1 VGYIFDP
8 DTLHQIARKEL
19 GLLDDGTPPGR
30 PIEEIIRGLRT
41 GLARR
46 YPGHIEMDETW
57 ILNVA
62 GGAMGQMQLLHSS
75 ITEYLM
81 IFGTPIGTEGHTG
94 RFFATD
100 YFYILEGEQWAY
112 REGEL
117 EKRIYKPG
125 DCHVHPFRAAGG
137 YRMPDRCFAM
147 EYARGAIPAMLP
159 FGIADA
165 ATSTL
170 DGKSVAKTFKAYA
183 KAVVRNLAHGKI

>member
-1 VGYIFDP
+1 MPQYVFDP
-8 DTLHQIARKEL
+8 TSLHRIACEAVATGQPLK
-19 GLLDDGTPPGR
+19 GKVAH
-30 PIEEIIRGLRT
+30 LRER
-41 GLARR
+41 LSAL
-46 YPGHIEMDETW
+46 YPGQINQGDEW
-57 ILNVA
+57 VYNVA

-117 EKRIYKPG
+117 DKRIYRPG

-147 EYARGAIPAMLP
+147 EYARGVIPSMLP

-170 DGKSVAKTFKAYA
+170 DGKSVARTFKAYA
-183 KAVVRNLAHGKI
+183 KAVVRNLAQGKI